1 MKVFTYSEARQ
12 QFASVLDSAQ
22 KEGGVQVTRRDGQVF
37 EIKPLKLAK
46 SPLDVK
52 GVETGITKAEILQ
65 HIRQSRRV

>member
-22 KEGGVQVTRRDGQVF
+22 RDGRVQVTRRGGQIF
-37 EIKPLKLAK
+37 EITPLKLAE
-46 SPLDVK
+46 SPLDIK

>member
-52 GVETGITKAEILQ
+52 GVDTGISKAQILTQ
-65 HIRQSRRV
+65 LRKSRIS